1 MCVCTETMY
10 KRERERE
17 REEVPGTGMREGYCQ
32 SECMRVREREILM
45 HFVCL

>member
-1 MCVCTETMY
+1 MCVQRQCIRE
-10 KRERERE
+10 RERERE

-32 SECMRVREREILM
+32 SECMRVRERESLM